1 VFEHAAEKIVHGLIV
16 SIRYKIKQRGGSNT
30 LVIVI
35 IILILVSISVF
46 VFLIKWKNKGNAWLQ
61 FYVKGKEAGF
71 SNANIKLLKELA
83 RHSGLARPAALFW
96 SQAQIDNC
104 IKKFIHDI
112 KREKTES
119 LPANQEFLAK
129 LYDFRNK
136 MEMNRPIYKNGINS
150 SRYIDDLQPI
160 QVAVADA
167 GVIKS
172 KVLSNKPSSI
182 SIESPDSA
190 MFPANFNW
198 KQKPLLVY
206 FWRKSDAGYC
216 FETNVIEE
224 VLTNNPPILK
234 LAHSDKLIRTQSR
247 KSHRVK
253 MRRVAL
259 LYRVENGDG
268 SPGTEVM
275 PGIKCYL
282 EDLSDSGCAVTAGGT
297 APAGI
302 RVIVQFVIDK
312 TPLSVSG
319 VVRGVEYNA
328 EKNTSMLHIESDLI
342 PMSAKNKIFGAIF
355 GMITDEA
362 DTEYDDK
369 TDGENDEKHKN
380 EREEYDHRHIED
392 IINWEKTSNT
402 LDGDK

>member
-1 VFEHAAEKIVHGLIV
+1 LA
-16 SIRYKIKQRGGSNT
+16 
-30 LVIVI
+30 
-35 IILILVSISVF
+35 SISAF
-46 VFLIKWKNKGNAWLQ
+46 IFFTPRKNKGNAWLQ

-71 SNANIKLLKELA
+71 TNANIKLLKELA

-96 SQAQIDNC
+96 SQVQMDNC

-112 KREKTES
+112 KREKTEF

-136 MEMNRPIYKNGINS
+136 MEMNRPVYKNGINS
-150 SRYIDDLQPI
+150 SRYIDGLQPI
-160 QVAVADA
+160 QVVVAEA

-190 MFPANFNW
+190 MFPLNFSW
-198 KQKPLLVY
+198 KQKHLLVY
-206 FWRKSDAGYC
+206 FWRKGDAGYC
-216 FETNVIEE
+216 FETNVIDE
-224 VLTNNPPILK
+224 VLTNNPPILI
-234 LAHSDKLIRTQSR
+234 LAHTDKLIRTQSR

-253 MRRVAL
+253 MRRAAL
-259 LYRVENGDG
+259 LYRVENGEG
-268 SPGTEVM
+268 APGTEVM

-312 TPLSVSG
+312 MPLSVSG
-319 VVRGVEYNA
+319 VVRGVEYNE

-342 PMSAKNKIFGAIF
+342 PMSVKNKIYGAIF
-355 GMITDEA
+355 GIIIDDV
-362 DTEYDDK
+362 DTAHDDK
-369 TDGENDEKHKN
+369 TDGGSNEKRENEK
-380 EREEYDHRHIED
+380 EEYDHRHIED
-392 IINWEKTSNT
+392 IIDWEKTSNT
-402 LDGDK
+402 ADGGK